1 MAENISRFYLKDGQ
15 EISLNSKIFS
25 AVQNNTIPFEKRI
38 TKAGDRL
45 DYIAY
50 EFYQNAQLWWI
61 IAAASGIGWWLQVS
75 DGIVLKIPL
84 DLEDI
89 KNLKENN

>member
-1 MAENISRFYLKDGQ
+1 MAEEISRFYIKDGQ

-25 AVQNNTIPFEKRI
+25 AVQNKSIPFKKKI
-38 TKAGDRL
+38 TKVGDRL
-45 DYIAY
+45 DHIAY
-50 EFYQNAQLWWI
+50 EAYGNAKLWWI

>member
-45 DYIAY
+45 DHIAY
-50 EFYQNAQLWWI
+50 EVYRDAKLWWI
-61 IAAASGIGWWLQVS
+61 IAAASGIGWWLQVT

>member
-15 EISLNSKIFS
+15 EVSLNSKIFS
-25 AVQNNTIPFEKRI
+25 AVQNKTIAFEKRI
-38 TKAGDRL
+38 TTAGDRL
-45 DYIAY
+45 DHIAY
-50 EFYQNAQLWWI
+50 EAYGNAKLWWI
-61 IAAASGIGWWLQVS
+61 IAAASGIGWWLQVTE
-75 DGIVLKIPL
+75 GVVLKIPL